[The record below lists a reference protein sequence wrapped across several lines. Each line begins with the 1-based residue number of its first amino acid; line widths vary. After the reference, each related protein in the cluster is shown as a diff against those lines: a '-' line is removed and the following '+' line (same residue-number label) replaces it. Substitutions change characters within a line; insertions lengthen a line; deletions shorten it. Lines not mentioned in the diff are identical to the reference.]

1 MALIKCPEC
10 GKEVSDR
17 SEICVGCGFP
27 IKEYLFEKSKNEEL
41 QESIV
46 EKEKLLEIEQFEIF
60 FSNGFFIKLNR
71 GIVSVKFYDRE
82 FEDEID
88 NFVLLHCNIDE
99 EKNNCIFSFIDKNK
113 AFFSGV
119 IATEMDPDG
128 IAGFKKFRHIMCNHK
143 LYANRK
149 YNDEV
154 DRPLSD
160 VKDIPMQEKFLK
172 RGKPFTPSYS
182 TKPSKELQAYIDDFH
197 RNYISLNENDIVK
210 RDKPIENKE
219 IKEKEPFHGIYR
231 YILGEK
237 REIYCPVCR
246 SQNCHY
252 FTSEKF
258 IPGERKTSY
267 KANLNPF
274 KPFTFAK
281 KKERVIKESKTVL
294 EKKIMCDDCGN
305 IFD

>member
-1 MALIKCPEC
+1 M
-10 GKEVSDR
+10 
-17 SEICVGCGFP
+17 
-27 IKEYLFEKSKNEEL
+27 
-41 QESIV
+41 
-46 EKEKLLEIEQFEIF
+46 
-60 FSNGFFIKLNR
+60 
-71 GIVSVKFYDRE
+71 
-82 FEDEID
+82 
-88 NFVLLHCNIDE
+88 
-99 EKNNCIFSFIDKNK
+99 
-113 AFFSGV
+113 
-119 IATEMDPDG
+119 
-128 IAGFKKFRHIMCNHK
+128 
-143 LYANRK
+143 
-149 YNDEV
+149 
-154 DRPLSD
+154 
-160 VKDIPMQEKFLK
+160 
-172 RGKPFTPSYS
+172 
-182 TKPSKELQAYIDDFH
+182 
-197 RNYISLNENDIVK
+197 K

-258 IPGERKTSY
+258 IPGETKTSY
-267 KANLNPF
+267 KADLNPF